1 MKMKN
6 EKLPILTKTAEKW
19 KLIFFHSALFQIK
32 ASPNLL
38 ELCSGLVLIRFVTS
52 KTKLDI

>member
-1 MKMKN
+1 MKN

-38 ELCSGLVLIRFVTS
+38 QLCSGLVLIRFVTS